1 MPWAGHGVWRSLVAR
16 PLWER
21 KAAGSSP
28 VTPTVELPLVT
39 ALLDKSPVLLLF
51 VVLSVGTALGAIRI
65 RGISVG
71 PAAVLFSALAVS
83 ALDARLALP
92 EVLGTFGL
100 ALFAYT
106 VGLTAG
112 PSFFSSLRRG
122 ARPVI
127 VVFGVLAGLGVL
139 TAILGRILGL
149 DKGTVAGL
157 YAGANTNTP
166 GLAAAIERLG
176 GAPEPTVA
184 YSLTYTG
191 GVLVLLAAAAYGIR
205 HGGQEVAEDL
215 PGSEA
220 IINATIKVT
229 RDNVLSVR
237 ELTVTPH
244 GRVLFS
250 RHQVADGSVDMS
262 RSETVLRPGDRVLA
276 IGPRA
281 AVEHITK
288 QLGRRSKVNLD
299 EDRQDVDFRR
309 IVLSEK
315 QFYGRTVAELKLW
328 TRFGAR
334 ATRVRRA
341 DHDFLATD
349 GFILQAGD
357 RIRVAAPREK
367 MSAVARYLGDSEHGT
382 SDINPLGLALGLA
395 IGLLFGALPILIPGL
410 GTLVLGNAA
419 GPLIIGLL
427 LGRMQRSGRVVWT
440 LPHQGAEVL
449 TQLGLLLFLAYAGG
463 RAGSAFIDAL
473 RTPLGW
479 KLIVAGLLVSA
490 MHGIALVVLA
500 SRVLRA
506 NGPRTAGFIAGSQT
520 QPAVLAFANA
530 ATRFNP
536 EVALGYALV
545 YPVAMVTKILVAQIL
560 TFL

>member
-1 MPWAGHGVWRSLVAR
+1 MDH
-16 PLWER
+16 
-21 KAAGSSP
+21 
-28 VTPTVELPLVT
+28 
-39 ALLDKSPVLLLF
+39 PVLLLF
-51 VVLSVGTALGAIRI
+51 VILAVGTSLGQVRI
-65 RGISVG
+65 RGVSVG

-83 ALDARLALP
+83 AVDERLALP
-92 EVLGTFGL
+92 EVLGTLGL

-106 VGLTAG
+106 IGLTAG
-112 PSFFSSLRRG
+112 PSFFTSLRRG
-122 ARPVI
+122 ARPVA
-127 VVFGVLAGLGVL
+127 VVFGVLVGLGIVTAGLGR
-139 TAILGRILGL
+139 ALGF
-149 DKGTVAGL
+149 DAGTIAGL

-191 GVLVLLAAAAYGIR
+191 GVLVLLAAAAYGLR
-205 HGGQEVAEDL
+205 TLPSEPDPAEAAGG
-215 PGSEA
+215 G

-229 RDNVLSVR
+229 HDNVLSVG

-250 RHQVADGSVDMS
+250 RHQVADGTIDMS
-262 RSETVLRPGDRVLA
+262 RGDTVLRPGDRVLA

-281 AVEHITK
+281 AVDHLTK

-309 IVLSEK
+309 IVLSERR
-315 QFYGRTVAELKLW
+315 FYGRTVADLGLW
-328 TRFGAR
+328 PKYGAR

-349 GFILQAGD
+349 AFILQAGD
-357 RIRVAAPREK
+357 RIRVAAPRSQ
-367 MSAVARYLGDSEHGT
+367 MSTVARYLGDSEHGT
-382 SDINPLGLALGLA
+382 ADINPLGLALGLA
-395 IGLLFGALPILIPGL
+395 IGLAFGALPILVPGL

-419 GPLIIGLL
+419 GPLIVGLV
-427 LGRMQRSGRVVWT
+427 LGRLQRSGPVVWT
-440 LPHQGAEVL
+440 LPHQAAEVL

-473 RTPLGW
+473 RTPIGW
-479 KLIVAGLLVSA
+479 KIIGAGLVVSGLHA
-490 MHGIALVVLA
+490 VALIILG

-506 NGPRTAGFIAGSQT
+506 TGPRLAGYVAGSQT
-520 QPAVLAFANA
+520 QPAVLAFANS

-560 TFL
+560 TIV